1 MPIWDIGV
9 LAKARQIAIFAFAA
23 LPVAWRPAAL
33 AAACPKRIGKVSE
46 KLWVSCLRLVG
57 NGTISSKCHLRFV
70 TQLDVARLIELHF
83 HFLRDLTSVS
93 DGRDDM

>member
-1 MPIWDIGV
+1 MPIWDTGV

-33 AAACPKRIGKVSE
+33 AAECPKPIGKVSE
-46 KLWVSCLRLVG
+46 KLWVSCPRLVG

-70 TQLDVARLIELHF
+70 TQLDVARLIELHS
-83 HFLRDLTSVS
+83 HFLRDLTSDS